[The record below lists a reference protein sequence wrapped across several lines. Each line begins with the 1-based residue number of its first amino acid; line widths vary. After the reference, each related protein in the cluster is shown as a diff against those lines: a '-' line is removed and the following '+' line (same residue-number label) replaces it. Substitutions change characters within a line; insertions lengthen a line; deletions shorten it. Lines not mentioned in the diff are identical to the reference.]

1 MKKWVSRRCR
11 SGKWPRIQAGFAGY
25 EVKKGA
31 QTAIKLCTENARRM
45 RLGLH
50 PANEE
55 EANGEAEKEV
65 EEVKEEA
72 EKEVGT
78 VISKPQSGGLI
89 VTVSEQDLTP
99 STSKQEGIVMAFS
112 TSSRQLPRP
121 SIDSNVTTGADD
133 VEDGETIEGLE
144 NKLAIER
151 RVQYGAEKML
161 DVIEK
166 KSGGADGAEQ
176 EKVKANITAQLE
188 AANEHIK
195 SLEAKL
201 ERLRGT
207 PQRARRRP
215 QARLHG
221 YPSSSSL
228 NPLSSSHSSNALL
241 SAQRPRAF
249 RQHSNLTPE
258 RDREDVA
265 YFAQGFG
272 TPSRGLPRMGTS
284 STLASSSGG
293 IGNRPRSRS
302 AGEDVLSPSSPWD
315 QSSEML
321 MEDENTSM
329 LLDNVKMFLRRL
341 KEIERGKGKKIA
353 GDYGAEEWEALAR
366 LGDMLKR
373 SEGLRLSVESDEIVQ
388 NVLPSLGDLSTPKRR
403 AAAYRILRYILTRE
417 SWAKMLSAGIE
428 WLLIRTFTRDA
439 KAVHERE
446 QALRLIRSVIVLPPP
461 SLRPISSSSLPRS
474 HSQSRSYSRP
484 SSRSTRRGVNGDG
497 EEGFVAVVMENK
509 VPLTDGIVRAVVSVA
524 ENPDDAMRTI
534 CMETLL
540 EIGLL
545 DLECLVR
552 SNAFRTVLLTFKDGP
567 AELRPAITGLLL
579 FLVNKPSTRE
589 FLLPGS
595 DLETVLV
602 GLTEAYGK
610 IPTRLHARH
619 LENLEQC
626 VANIG
631 MILASW
637 PGLLYMCMDDCRAI
651 KSLISSLHVPNA
663 DMRDALLN
671 LFFQA
676 LRIKMP
682 KYMNAF
688 LDGKRLTVYNR
699 TQEAT
704 AQQLQESSNE
714 EEEVQPL
721 TLVDHYIALLLTICI
736 ESGLLEALIAV
747 IEEGNS
753 TLNRKATLLLGEVLQ
768 MANRVLPLQFAAQLQ
783 SLPRLFTEAT
793 DFAKPGDRI
802 AALSALSSIDSLNRN
817 QTKAVRR
824 AAADKA
830 FTSTAQQDSLMRGQR
845 QVQQVKLRLRLQI
858 EDKQF
863 QQMIV
868 DSGLLLHRDHTKWN
882 YEVIVDLVEGPL
894 LNPKRLDEA
903 IRATKFVRRLFSF
916 FHPYNNRFSTVKR
929 TRPNHKWVK
938 LGCSLLSTMLST
950 PEGIRFLTEDKL
962 LRQLLHCF
970 NELDQY
976 VGQPTAR
983 PLFARD
989 RLEGTLTYGYF
1000 EMIGTLSK
1008 HREGMKLME
1017 KFKFFTS
1024 FYHLSE
1030 QRSRDDIIRI
1040 IIECFD
1046 YTLDAHP
1053 RIVLSKALTSSYM
1066 ETRLYATH
1074 HLGHLLQEQPV
1085 LMDWG
1090 LQLMITQLYDTAME
1104 VCDVAVM
1111 YLEEA
1116 CTDPMWLEKVVQL
1129 RPTLEHLG
1137 DVGHPLFM
1145 RFVSTSVGF
1154 QYLNQAQY
1162 IERELESWLAERNL
1176 LYVIEAETFVSKT
1189 IRPWASDTIEDY
1201 WVYDGL
1207 APSHFLGELTKT
1219 PEGCELLKERGIV
1232 AEFAEIVRLHGME
1245 GGDPSVLTNLK
1256 SVLWALGNIGSTE
1269 GGLPFLEDEEIIM
1282 EIIDVAEQSP
1292 VLTIRGTCFF
1302 VIGLISSTRMGAEI
1316 LEEFGWIA
1324 TRTPLGDTTG
1334 LCLPNDVSRFVA
1346 IDAWERPDLRLFVP
1360 TLPKLH
1366 GLESEIMTS
1375 IANLSNYVLAAGAM
1389 NNLKRIRTRHPKYFS
1404 SITLFHRA
1412 LRTISTNHFQA
1423 PVRRFILDL
1432 FELKLERPTLIQLAG
1447 IEASI
1452 WRSAERHAA
1461 KKEAVATPDK
1471 RQKVL
1476 NEEDQPPKL
1485 EEDREGRRRSASFPG
1500 LSPVTEPIPHKLES
1514 RMRGISISNIDRQ
1527 KVEDAK
1533 LMGSPLGIPILEPI
1547 VMPKED
1553 SSANERKAGWIDNN
1567 TANGV
1572 AGANSPSEQASKKM
1586 KRKEPKEVEEISET
1600 TEEAE
1605 KRRSNIEG
1613 QSKAKTHVRG
1623 FSVVPLDP

>member
-1 MKKWVSRRCR
+1 
-11 SGKWPRIQAGFAGY
+11 
-25 EVKKGA
+25 
-31 QTAIKLCTENARRM
+31 
-45 RLGLH
+45 
-50 PANEE
+50 
-55 EANGEAEKEV
+55 
-65 EEVKEEA
+65 
-72 EKEVGT
+72 
-78 VISKPQSGGLI
+78 
-89 VTVSEQDLTP
+89 
-99 STSKQEGIVMAFS
+99 MAFS
-112 TSSRQLPRP
+112 ISSRQLPRP
-121 SIDSNVTTGADD
+121 SIDSNVTAGADD
-133 VEDGETIEGLE
+133 VEDGETIESLE

-166 KSGGADGAEQ
+166 KDGGADGAEQ
-176 EKVKANITAQLE
+176 AKVKANITAQLE

-207 PQRARRRP
+207 PQRPRRRP

-228 NPLSSSHSSNALL
+228 NPLSSSHSSNVLL
-241 SAQRPRAF
+241 SAQRPRVL

-258 RDREDVA
+258 RDREDGS
-265 YFAQGFG
+265 YFTQGFG
-272 TPSRGLPRMGTS
+272 TPSKGLPRMGTS

-293 IGNRPRSRS
+293 SGNRPRSRS
-302 AGEDVLSPSSPWD
+302 AGEDVLSAGSSWD
-315 QSSEML
+315 QSSGVL
-321 MEDENTSM
+321 MEDDDTSV
-329 LLDNVKMFLRRL
+329 LLDSAKIFLRRL
-341 KEIERGKGKKIA
+341 KEIGRGKGKERA
-353 GDYGAEEWEALAR
+353 VDNGAEELDALTR
-366 LGDMLKR
+366 LGDMLKK
-373 SEGLRLSVESDEIVQ
+373 SEALRLCVELNEVVQ
-388 NVLPSLGDLSTPKRR
+388 GVLPSLGDSSTPKRR

-428 WLLIRTFTRDA
+428 WLLIRSFTRDA

-446 QALRLIRSVIVLPPP
+446 QVLRLIRSVIVLPPP
-461 SLRPISSSSLPRS
+461 SLRPTSSPVRSRS
-474 HSQSRSYSRP
+474 HSQSHSYSRP
-484 SSRSTRRGVNGDG
+484 NSGSIRTGVNGDR

-567 AELRPAITGLLL
+567 AELGPAITGLLL

-589 FLLPGS
+589 LLLPGS

-610 IPTRLHARH
+610 IPTRLHGRH

-663 DMRDALLN
+663 DMRNALLN

-714 EEEVQPL
+714 EEELQSL

-768 MANRVLPLQFAAQLQ
+768 MANRILPLQFAAQLQ

-793 DFAKPGDRI
+793 DFSKPGDRI

-824 AAADKA
+824 AAADNA
-830 FTSTAQQDSLMRGQR
+830 FSSTAQHNSLMRGQR
-845 QVQQVKLRLRLQI
+845 QVQQVKLRLGLQI

-868 DSGLLLHRDHTKWN
+868 DSGLLLHRDHNKWN

-903 IRATKFVRRLFSF
+903 IRATKFARRLFSF

-962 LRQLLHCF
+962 LKQLLDCF

-976 VGQPTAR
+976 VGQPTAQ
-983 PLFARD
+983 PVFARD

-1017 KFKFFTS
+1017 KFKFFTC

-1074 HLGHLLQEQPV
+1074 HLGRLLQEQPV

-1111 YLEEA
+1111 YLEEV
-1116 CTDPMWLEKVVQL
+1116 CTDPVWLEKVVQL

-1189 IRPWASDTIEDY
+1189 IRPWASDTVEDY
-1201 WVYDGL
+1201 WMYDGL

-1232 AEFAEIVRLHGME
+1232 ADFAEIVRLHGME

-1282 EIIDVAEQSP
+1282 EIVDVAEQSP

-1346 IDAWERPDLRLFVP
+1346 IDTWERPDLRPLAP
-1360 TLPKLH
+1360 ALPKLH

-1447 IEASI
+1447 IEANI
-1452 WRSAERHAA
+1452 WRSAERHTA
-1461 KKEAVATPDK
+1461 KGEAIATPSK
-1471 RQKVL
+1471 RQKIRD
-1476 NEEDQPPKL
+1476 EEDQLPRS
-1485 EEDREGRRRSASFPG
+1485 EEDREVRRRSTSFPG
-1500 LSPVTEPIPHKLES
+1500 LSPVTEPILHKLES
-1514 RMRGISISNIDRQ
+1514 RMRGVTIGDVDRQ
-1527 KVEDAK
+1527 RVEGAK
-1533 LMGSPLGIPILEPI
+1533 LMGPPMGLPVLEPI
-1547 VMPKED
+1547 TMAQED
-1553 SSANERKAGWIDNN
+1553 FSAKERKVGWIDDDIVD
-1567 TANGV
+1567 GV
-1572 AGANSPSEQASKKM
+1572 EGAGPPSERASEKM
-1586 KRKEPKEVEEISET
+1586 ELEESKEAEEISET
-1600 TEEAE
+1600 IEEAD

-1623 FSVVPLDP
+1623 FSVVPKDL